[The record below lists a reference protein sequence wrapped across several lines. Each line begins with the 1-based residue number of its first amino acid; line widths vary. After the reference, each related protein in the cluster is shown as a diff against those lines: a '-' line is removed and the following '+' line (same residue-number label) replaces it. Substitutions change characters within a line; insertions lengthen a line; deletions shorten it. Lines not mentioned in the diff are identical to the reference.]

1 MFSNHFDYA
10 SFREGFTI
18 FRVFLVFCVTHYHR
32 YVPCVVVT
40 APPIL
45 SSFITYHWIVKKNT
59 TVGATS
65 KALAEHP
72 RSPPVLV
79 WFQILSLQFSVQ
91 CFDDH
96 CFVCLFLVFVF
107 WGFFLEGG
115 GRRWGA
121 YTFRH
126 CMIWILIFS
135 FWCVQTFLVECLIVF
150 THNFRSSN

>member
-1 MFSNHFDYA
+1 VKEHHLYSRTWLLRSGQASFLFSWEVTTWSLVHMNKERSWREDQHGFTRTPWLSVDKHVHQTITNMFSNHFDYA

-79 WFQILSLQFSVQ
+79 WFQFLSL
-91 CFDDH
+91 
-96 CFVCLFLVFVF
+96 
-107 WGFFLEGG
+107 
-115 GRRWGA
+115 
-121 YTFRH
+121 
-126 CMIWILIFS
+126 
-135 FWCVQTFLVECLIVF
+135 
-150 THNFRSSN
+150 